1 MQVEKTLEDV
11 KVCKQRI
18 ENFFYQNRMYS
29 GSFEKKG
36 LNWFKDCEKFKE
48 DIKNIKL
55 QESELEKNLI
65 KELGKGKEDN
75 ESLLK
80 EIEKMQ
86 KEDPEEKIKKMDLV
100 YFIEK
105 RKITN

>member
-48 DIKNIKL
+48 DIRIIKL
-55 QESELEKNLI
+55 GESELEKMLI
-65 KELGKGKEDN
+65 KQLGKGKEEN
-75 ESLLK
+75 EFLLN
-80 EIEKMQ
+80 EIEKMYM
-86 KEDPEEKIKKMDLV
+86 EDTGEKIKKMELV
-100 YFIEK
+100 YLYEK
-105 RKITN
+105 KN

>member
-48 DIKNIKL
+48 DIRNIKL
-55 QESELEKNLI
+55 RESDLEKILM
-65 KELGKGKEDN
+65 KVLGKGKDDHEC
-75 ESLLK
+75 LLK
-80 EIEKMQ
+80 EIEKIIQM
-86 KEDPEEKIKKMDLV
+86 ENHEEKSKKMELV
-100 YFIEK
+100 YFLLK
-105 RKITN
+105 N

>member
-48 DIKNIKL
+48 DIRNIKL
-55 QESELEKNLI
+55 QESELEKKLI
-65 KELGKGKEDN
+65 KHIEKGKEDN
-75 ESLLK
+75 ECLIK
-80 EIEKMQ
+80 EIEKIQ
-86 KEDPEEKIKKMDLV
+86 NEDPEEKSKKMELV
-100 YFIEK
+100 CEI
-105 RKITN
+105 NN